1 MTSAAL
7 TNDRPIRVLLVDD
20 HAAVRHGIRQLIT
33 EQPDMVTIAEAGS
46 ASAATGELARWAD
59 VAVIDYHLGGRDGLW
74 LTQQIKQSPSPP
86 PVLIYS
92 AFADAT
98 LAAAA
103 IVAGADGLLR
113 KTALVDELCVAIRR
127 LSGGRRYIPA
137 VPPVL
142 TASLRSR
149 LQGRDR
155 AIFSM
160 PLHGASAR
168 EICSRLVLAAD
179 ELEERRQVIL
189 RVIAP
194 RASDGLRGAPRA
206 PLDYARS
213 ARRHSYPAAG

>member
-1 MTSAAL
+1 MTAVSL
-7 TNDRPIRVLLVDD
+7 TNDRLIRVLLVDD

-74 LTQQIKQSPSPP
+74 LTQQIKQSQSPP

-92 AFADAT
+92 AFADAA

-113 KTALVDELCVAIRR
+113 KTALVEELCVAIRR
-127 LSGGRRYIPA
+127 LSRGRAYLPA
-137 VPPVL
+137 VPPVV

-149 LQGRDR
+149 LEARDR
-155 AIFSM
+155 VIFST
-160 PLHGASAR
+160 LIHGVAAG
-168 EICSRLVLAAD
+168 EVCSRLELTPH

-189 RVIAP
+189 SLIAP
-194 RASDGLRGAPRA
+194 RAADGLRSAPRS
-206 PLDYARS
+206 PLDYERS

>member
-1 MTSAAL
+1 MTPASM

-33 EQPDMVTIAEAGS
+33 EQPDMVTIAESGS

-92 AFADAT
+92 AFADAA

-113 KTALVDELCVAIRR
+113 KTALVEELCVAIRR
-127 LSGGRRYIPA
+127 LSRGSSYFPA
-137 VPPVL
+137 VPPMV

-149 LQGRDR
+149 VEPRDR
-155 AIFSM
+155 VIFSM
-160 PLHGASAR
+160 LIHGVTPR
-168 EICSRLVLAAD
+168 EICARLEFTPD
-179 ELEERRQVIL
+179 ELEERRHGIL
-189 RVIAP
+189 SVIAP
-194 RASDGLRGAPRA
+194 RAADGRRSGPGS
-206 PLDYARS
+206 PLDYERS
-213 ARRHSYPAAG
+213 ARRHSYPAVG